1 MNKIEVGQTVYLKTI
16 NSLARRNDEIYTAT
30 IEKVGKKYATIK
42 DSSLYANNQFVIDTM
57 REKSEY
63 SPNYEVYLTYEDA
76 ENSTKTPKERQIT
89 ITMVNDLNYNELV
102 RVQKFIM
109 DMRTEQ

>member
-1 MNKIEVGQTVYLKTI
+1 MLCVK
-16 NSLARRNDEIYTAT
+16 
-30 IEKVGKKYATIK
+30 
-42 DSSLYANNQFVIDTM
+42 
-57 REKSEY
+57 KSEY

-76 ENSTKTPKERQIT
+76 ENSIKTPKERQIT

>member
-16 NSLARRNDEIYTAT
+16 NSFARRNDEIYTAT